1 MAGCGG
7 CLARRGAAGCGAVAC
22 PLGGEFM
29 FAILCGGV
37 VVLVVLLLVVV
48 LVALVVLV
56 VLVALVV
63 VIVVVIVV
71 VVVAVVMVVLVR
83 AVVAVVVV
91 VAVCVFAR
99 VCLVVVCCWWCG
111 ALVVRCAACL
121 VVCGGHR
128 VGRCRLGAR
137 WGRRWPRPRPSL
149 RSASSCWGATPR
161 RVALPVPP
169 RAARAFP
176 FACRVR

>member
-7 CLARRGAAGCGAVAC
+7 CLARRGAAWCGAVAC

-71 VVVAVVMVVLVR
+71 VVVAVVMVV
-83 AVVAVVVV
+83 VVGVVVVLGVV
-91 VAVCVFAR
+91 VAVCVSAC
-99 VCLVVVCCWWCG
+99 VCLVVVRWWCG
-111 ALVVRCAACL
+111 IGEA
-121 VVCGGHR
+121 
-128 VGRCRLGAR
+128 
-137 WGRRWPRPRPSL
+137 
-149 RSASSCWGATPR
+149 GATRTRANR
-161 RVALPVPP
+161 RFSSDFMFTCRQPP
-169 RAARAFP
+169 HHTRTAPHYVCTSGGETRM
-176 FACRVR
+176 RVRA